1 MMRSAGDA
9 RSQYWIGAARGP
21 LLIVAAFWF
30 LCGWSFFDP
39 FHAHVEKGNHEAK
52 KGKPADALGHYES
65 AGKLAPASPI
75 PDFNRGIVYSK
86 EGNVD
91 QARGAYEAAQ
101 ASENPGIAADAHY
114 NLGNLLLQK
123 DDAAGAIDQY
133 LRSLDLDPADPD
145 ARRNLEIAIR
155 RKEEQQKQ
163 QQQQQQKNDPSQK
176 DQDKKQQ
183 DQDQKKDESGKKDQE
198 QQKPDQGKKDEQK
211 PPQDP
216 SQQDQQQQQP
226 ENPGDKQESQPLRP
240 EEQLSKEDAARLLNA
255 IQNDELK
262 VLRALEEK
270 KGQEGAVGN
279 DW

>member
-1 MMRSAGDA
+1 MRS
-9 RSQYWIGAARGP
+9 RRHHRLREWISAARGP
-21 LLIVAAFWF
+21 LLMSAALWF

-52 KGKPADALGHYES
+52 KGKPSGALEHYEA

-75 PDFNRGIVYSK
+75 PDFNRGIVYSQ

-91 QARGAYEAAQ
+91 QARSAFEAAQ
-101 ASENPGIAADAHY
+101 ASEDQGIAADAHY

-133 LRSLDLDPADPD
+133 LRSLDLDPSDPD
-145 ARRNLEIAIR
+145 ARRNLEIAVR
-155 RKEEQQKQ
+155 RKEE
-163 QQQQQQKNDPSQK
+163 QQQQQKNDPSAK

-183 DQDQKKDESGKKDQE
+183 EQDQQKDESGEKKDQE
-198 QQKPDQGKKDEQK
+198 QQKPDQGKKDEKK

-226 ENPGDKQESQPLRP
+226 ENPGDKQESPPLRP

>member
-1 MMRSAGDA
+1 MIRAFADRSRLRAAQGA
-9 RSQYWIGAARGP
+9 VLIG
-21 LLIVAAFWF
+21 AAFWF

-39 FHAHVEKGNHEAK
+39 FHEHVEKGNHDAK
-52 KGKPADALGHYES
+52 KGSPADALGHYET
-65 AGKLAPASPI
+65 AGKLVPASPI
-75 PDFNRGIVYSK
+75 PDFNRGIVLSQK
-86 EGNVD
+86 GEVD
-91 QARGAYEAAQ
+91 QARSAFEAAQ
-101 ASENPGIAADAHY
+101 AANDIHIAADAHY

-123 DDAAGAIDQY
+123 DDTDGAIEQY

-155 RKEEQQKQ
+155 RKQEQQQQ
-163 QQQQQQKNDPSQK
+163 QQQQQQKDPSQK

-183 DQDQKKDESGKKDQE
+183 DQDQKKNENGEKKDQD
-198 QQKPDQGKKDEQK
+198 QKNPDSGKKDEQ
-211 PPQDP
+211 
-216 SQQDQQQQQP
+216 QQQQNPSPEKQDEQKP
-226 ENPGDKQESQPLRP
+226 ENPGENGESPLRP

-270 KGQEGAVGN
+270 KEQSGAVGN